1 MPAPPGTRFQVKTLP
16 SGKRVRLTITDDDR
30 VIERKVLRNKAKRT
44 KTGKRLAA
52 RRRRIRR

>member
-1 MPAPPGTRFQVKTLP
+1 MPAPPGTRYQIKTLP
-16 SGKRVRLTITDDDR
+16 SGNRVRLTITSDDR
-30 VIERKVLRNKAKRT
+30 VIETRVIHNKSKRT

>member
-1 MPAPPGTRFQVKTLP
+1 MPVPPGTRFRVKTLP
-16 SGKRVRLTITDDDR
+16 SGKRVRLTITSDDR
-30 VIERKVLRNKAKRT
+30 VIETKVLRNKTKRT